1 MRPAANQPRDQPQ
14 ASQRLTVQE
23 AAEALGVTVDA
34 VRGRIKRGT
43 LTSIKGEAGT
53 VYVLLEE
60 GFGGDQSP
68 GEAQLANDQP
78 HDQSQLVER
87 MASEIEF
94 LRGELQRKDAI
105 LLSMTE
111 GLKSLEAPTEATE
124 APETASE
131 ETYTTH
137 APPEA
142 HGPPGEA
149 PRKRSWWR
157 EFFGLE

>member
-1 MRPAANQPRDQPQ
+1 MRPAANQPRDQLQ

-23 AAEALGVTVDA
+23 AAEVLGVTVDA

-60 GFGGDQSP
+60 AVSRGQSP
-68 GEAQLANDQP
+68 GEP
-78 HDQSQLVER
+78 QLVDR

-105 LLSMTE
+105 LISMTE
-111 GLKSLEAPTEATE
+111 GLKSLEAPTEPQE
-124 APETASE
+124 APVSSSE
-131 ETYTTH
+131 E
-137 APPEA
+137 
-142 HGPPGEA
+142 PGKGDAAAEQQE
-149 PRKRSWWR
+149 PSQRRSWWR
-157 EFFGLE
+157 AFFGLE

>member
-23 AAEALGVTVDA
+23 AAEVLGVTVDA

-43 LTSIKGEAGT
+43 LTSIKGEPGT

-60 GFGGDQSP
+60 AVSSDQSP
-68 GEAQLANDQP
+68 GESQLANDQP
-78 HDQSQLVER
+78 HDQSQLVDR

-111 GLKSLEAPTEATE
+111 GLKSLEAPTEPQE
-124 APETASE
+124 APVSSSE
-131 ETYTTH
+131 E
-137 APPEA
+137 
-142 HGPPGEA
+142 PGKGDAAAEQQESSQ
-149 PRKRSWWR
+149 RRSWLHR
-157 EFFGLE
+157 FFFGP

>member
-23 AAEALGVTVDA
+23 AAEVLGVTVDS

-60 GFGGDQSP
+60 RVSSDQSP
-68 GEAQLANDQP
+68 GEFQLANDQP
-78 HDQSQLVER
+78 HDQSQLVDR

-111 GLKSLEAPTEATE
+111 GLKSLEAPTEPQE
-124 APETASE
+124 APVSSSE
-131 ETYTTH
+131 EPDKDTTP
-137 APPEA
+137 PPEQQT
-142 HGPPGEA
+142 PSEQ
-149 PRKRSWWR
+149 RKRNWWR
-157 EFFGLE
+157 CFFGLE

>member
-23 AAEALGVTVDA
+23 AAEVLGVTVDS

-60 GFGGDQSP
+60 RVSSDQSP
-68 GEAQLANDQP
+68 GEFQLANDQP
-78 HDQSQLVER
+78 HDQSQLVDR

-111 GLKSLEAPTEATE
+111 GLKALEAPSQPRES
-124 APETASE
+124 PVSSSE
-131 ETYTTH
+131 DADNGTP
-137 APPEA
+137 PPEQQE
-142 HGPPGEA
+142 PSQ
-149 PRKRSWWR
+149 RRSWWR

>member
-1 MRPAANQPRDQPQ
+1 VRPAANQPRDQSQ
-14 ASQRLTVQE
+14 ASQRLTIQE
-23 AAEALGVTVDA
+23 AAEVLGVTVDA

-60 GFGGDQSP
+60 GVGSDQSP
-68 GEAQLANDQP
+68 GESQLANQP

-111 GLKSLEAPTEATE
+111 GLKSLEAPIEPQE
-124 APETASE
+124 APVSSSE
-131 ETYTTH
+131 EPGKGD
-137 APPEA
+137 AAAEQQEPEQ
-142 HGPPGEA
+142 
-149 PRKRSWWR
+149 RRSWLYR
-157 EFFGLE
+157 FFIGPE

>member
-1 MRPAANQPRDQPQ
+1 MRPAANQPGDQPR

-23 AAEALGVTVDA
+23 AAEVLGVTVDA

-60 GFGGDQSP
+60 GVDGDQSP
-68 GEAQLANDQP
+68 GESQLSNDEQ

-111 GLKSLEAPTEATE
+111 GLKSLEAPTEPQE
-124 APETASE
+124 APVSSSE
-131 ETYTTH
+131 EPDKETTP
-137 APPEA
+137 PPEQQT
-142 HGPPGEA
+142 PSEQ
-149 PRKRSWWR
+149 RKRSWWR
-157 EFFGLE
+157 GFFGLE

>member
-1 MRPAANQPRDQPQ
+1 
-14 ASQRLTVQE
+14 
-23 AAEALGVTVDA
+23 

-60 GFGGDQSP
+60 GVSSDQSP
-68 GEAQLANDQP
+68 GESQLTNDQP
-78 HDQSQLVER
+78 HDHSQLVDR

-111 GLKSLEAPTEATE
+111 GLKSLEAPTEPQE
-124 APETASE
+124 APVSSSE
-131 ETYTTH
+131 E
-137 APPEA
+137 
-142 HGPPGEA
+142 PGKGDAAAEEQQE
-149 PRKRSWWR
+149 P
-157 EFFGLE
+157 

>member
-23 AAEALGVTVDA
+23 AAEVLGVTVDA

-43 LTSIKGEAGT
+43 LTSIKSEAGT

-60 GFGGDQSP
+60 AVSRDQSP
-68 GEAQLANDQP
+68 GEPQLANDHP
-78 HDQSQLVER
+78 HDHSQLVDR

-111 GLKSLEAPTEATE
+111 GLKLLEAPTEPQE
-124 APETASE
+124 APVSSSE
-131 ETYTTH
+131 E
-137 APPEA
+137 
-142 HGPPGEA
+142 PGKGDAAAEQQE
-149 PRKRSWWR
+149 PSQRRSWWR
-157 EFFGLE
+157 VFFGLE